1 MKHTLFSLAALGL
14 LLCALSSCKRTNI
27 YETVKAVAIAE
38 VDTTGF
44 DSHTVQTNAF
54 TAVEADC
61 FADIAYHQTA
71 AGTPPRVVLKAPAEV
86 LDHISVM
93 TDDNVL
99 SLRVDRRYRMPERAV
114 VVVSVYAPFVS
125 SFSLRGGKCLRLG
138 RMKISSPLTLS
149 LDGVG
154 ALTSEVLEAHEIN
167 VSLNG
172 AGSIDLQ
179 GISTQRLSAELDG
192 AGSINL
198 QGRCTDAY
206 LELNGAGHID
216 VTRLQCAHKAQRA
229 INGVGTIS
237 E

>member
-1 MKHTLFSLAALGL
+1 MKHTLYPLAALCL
-14 LLCALSSCKRTNI
+14 ALCALGSCKRTDI

-44 DSHTVQTNAF
+44 ASRTVQTNAF

-61 FADIAYHQTA
+61 FADIAYRQTA
-71 AGTPPRVVLKAPAEV
+71 AGTPPRVELKAPAEV

-114 VVVSVYAPFVS
+114 VVVSVYSPFVS

-138 RMKISSPLTLS
+138 RMKISSPLNLS

-154 ALTSEVLEAHEIN
+154 ALTSESVEAHEVN
-167 VSLNG
+167 VTLNG
-172 AGSIDLQ
+172 AGCIDLR

-192 AGSINL
+192 AGSITL
-198 QGRCTDAY
+198 QGRCAEAF

-216 VTRLQCAHKAQRA
+216 VTQLQSAHKAQRT
-229 INGVGTIS
+229 INGVGAIK